1 MFSTKPFT
9 KLASATALLLSL
21 HASSAAAAS
30 CTTPGN
36 LACGNQFGAP
46 PPDGAIYVCNDAKVW
61 EMSDQCNGG
70 TACFQADTTRAHCSS
85 Y

>member
-1 MFSTKPFT
+1 MHPTTFT
-9 KLASATALLLSL
+9 TTAATALLLGL
-21 HASSAAAAS
+21 FAPSALAAAS
-30 CTTPGN
+30 CASPGN

-46 PPDGAIYVCNDAKVW
+46 PPDGAIYVCNVANIW
-61 EMSDQCNGG
+61 ELSDQCDGD